1 MQQSGAAK
9 TIAASGAGLVVGGAI
24 GALVAGRPAEAAPVD
39 EKLDYIV
46 ECQTTIVQLM
56 GRAVASL
63 EAIAAAGGIT
73 IPGAIS
79 AVTLSPEA
87 IIDFMQ
93 VGTPKGQIQVIGF
106 AVPIACSAGGT
117 TTWQFRLPSGWVSV
131 ARTPYRFTSDYYSPD
146 LTVEVRVEE
155 EMRPITWG
163 ALPMTGP
170 REVLVDFILKR
181 YGMDVIIVNN
191 TATDAVITGE
201 ATVVWLEKSYCDEV
215 YLPLL
220 RALYQAAEGVAR

>member
-1 MQQSGAAK
+1 MMQGK

-24 GALVAGRPAEAAPVD
+24 GALLAGRPAAAAPAD
-39 EKLDYIV
+39 EKLDYIM
-46 ECQTTIVQLM
+46 ECQITMVQLM

-93 VGTPKGQIQVIGF
+93 IGTPAGQIQVIGF
-106 AVPIACSAGGT
+106 AVLIACPAGAT

-131 ARTPYRFTSDYYSPD
+131 ARTPYRFTSDFYDPG
-146 LTVEVRVEE
+146 LTVQVLVEE
-155 EMRPITWG
+155 ELRPITWG
-163 ALPMTGP
+163 ALPLTGP
-170 REVLVDFILKR
+170 REVLVDFIFKR
-181 YGMDVIIVNN
+181 FGMDVVIVNG
-191 TATDAVITGE
+191 TATDAVVTGE

-215 YLPLL
+215 YLPLM
-220 RALYQAAEGVAR
+220 RALYLAAEGVVK